1 MVTFSGG
8 GLDVVVEGE
17 AARVTDE
24 ATLRRVAALYV
35 AKGWPIS
42 VRDGAFDARSVAPT
56 TGPAPF
62 EVYEVTPATAFG
74 LPTHDEKAFHP
85 TRWRF

>member
-1 MVTFSGG
+1 MT
-8 GLDVVVEGE
+8 
-17 AARVTDE
+17 
-24 ATLRRVAALYV
+24 
-35 AKGWPIS
+35 
-42 VRDGAFDARSVAPT
+42 VRDGAFDAPYGAPT

-74 LPTHDEKAFHP
+74 LPTYEEKAFQP